1 MSDMEESLTFSAFS
15 TEGWE
20 RFQRRIDQFLPTE
33 DMLCRA
39 LSSTNVRISRMI
51 RAKAARELTEK
62 LGMPR
67 AAIYHR
73 FKSFQ
78 TRTRIREGKFWM
90 GLDGVPFIQLRPVE
104 SGRGVKT
111 QDGSYYEEG
120 AFITRRRTGK
130 RLLAVFKRTG
140 KARLPV
146 TVPRVDIYDPCLL
159 WLTQQINHPDFQR
172 DYFRRLEHEI
182 KWRTVGNE

>member
-1 MSDMEESLTFSAFS
+1 MSEMEERLSFSAFS
-15 TEGWE
+15 AEGWDD
-20 RFQRRIDQFLPTE
+20 FQRRIEQFLPTE
-33 DMLCRA
+33 DMMRRA

-51 RAKAARELTEK
+51 RAKAARELTVK

-73 FKSFQ
+73 FQSFH
-78 TRTRIREGKFWM
+78 TYTKIREGKFWM

-111 QDGSYYEEG
+111 KDGSYYEEG
-120 AFITRRRTGK
+120 AFITRRKTGK
-130 RLLAVFKRTG
+130 RMLAVFKRTG

-146 TVPRVDIYDPCLL
+146 MVPRVDIHDPCLL
-159 WLTQQINHPDFQR
+159 WLHQQINHPDFQR

-182 KWRTVGNE
+182 KWRTVGA